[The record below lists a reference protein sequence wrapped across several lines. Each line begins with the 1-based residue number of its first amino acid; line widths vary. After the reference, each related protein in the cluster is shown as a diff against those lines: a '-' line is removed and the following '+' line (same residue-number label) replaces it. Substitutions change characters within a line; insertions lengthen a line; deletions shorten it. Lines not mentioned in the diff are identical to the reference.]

1 MTTRRLTIKDL
12 PPSERPRERLLAEGT
27 ISMSDADLI
36 AILLR
41 SGTQEDTA
49 VQLAERV
56 LYTVGGLH
64 ELPRCNVDDFLSIK
78 GVGPAKAVTLMA
90 AAELAKRLTSRLR
103 SESVTVSSPGDAAGL
118 VMEEMRHNLREHFR
132 AVLLDTKNK
141 VLGIEE
147 ISIGSLNTSLV
158 HPREV
163 FRPAI
168 RKACASII
176 LIHNHPS
183 GDPTPSREDLD
194 VTRRLREAGRLIGIE
209 ILDHIIIGDGKFVSF
224 REKGLLSHESK

>member
-1 MTTRRLTIKDL
+1 MTTRRLTIKEL
-12 PPSERPRERLLAEGT
+12 PPSERPRERLLAGGAVKL
-27 ISMSDADLI
+27 SDAELI
-36 AILLR
+36 AILIR
-41 SGTQEDTA
+41 SGTSQETA
-49 VQLAERV
+49 IQLAERI
-56 LYTVGGLH
+56 LLEAGGLQQ
-64 ELPRCNVDDFLSIK
+64 LPRFCLDELLSIK
-78 GVGPAKAVTLMA
+78 GLGPAKAVTIMA
-90 AAELAKRLTSRLR
+90 ALELSTRLSSRLR
-103 SESVTVSSPGDAAGL
+103 TELLTVSSPGDAAGL

-132 AVLLDTKNK
+132 VVLLDSKHK

-176 LIHNHPS
+176 LLHNHPS

-194 VTRRLREAGRLIGIE
+194 VTRRLSEAGRLIGIE
-209 ILDHIIIGDGKFVSF
+209 ILDHIIIGDGNFVSF
-224 REKGLLSHESK
+224 REKGLLSHS

>member
-1 MTTRRLTIKDL
+1 MTSRRLTIKDL
-12 PPSERPRERLLAEGT
+12 PPSERPRERLLANGT
-27 ISMSDADLI
+27 PSLSDADLI
-36 AILLR
+36 AILIR
-41 SGTQEDTA
+41 SGTREETA

-56 LYTVGGLH
+56 LLNVGGLQ
-64 ELPRCNVDDFLSIK
+64 ELPRCGADDILSIK
-78 GVGPAKAVTLMA
+78 GLGPAKAVTILA
-90 AAELAKRLTSRLR
+90 AAELAKRLSSRLR
-103 SESVTVSSPGDAAGL
+103 HESVTVSSPGDAAGL

-132 AVLLDTKNK
+132 AIMLDTKNK

-209 ILDHIIIGDGKFVSF
+209 ILDHIIIGDGKFISF
-224 REKGLLSHESK
+224 REKGLLSTD

>member
-12 PPSERPRERLLAEGT
+12 PPSERPRERLLAGGAGKL
-27 ISMSDADLI
+27 SDAELL
-36 AILLR
+36 AILIR
-41 SGTQEDTA
+41 SGTSQETA
-49 VQLAERV
+49 VQLAERI
-56 LYTVGGLH
+56 LFEAGGLQQ
-64 ELPRCNVDDFLSIK
+64 LPRCCLDELLQIK
-78 GVGPAKAVTLMA
+78 GLGAAKAVTILA
-90 AAELAKRLTSRLR
+90 ALELSTRLASRLR
-103 SESVTVSSPGDAAGL
+103 TELPIVSSPGDAAGL

-132 AVLLDTKNK
+132 VVLLDSKHK

-168 RKACASII
+168 RKSCASII
-176 LIHNHPS
+176 LLHNHPS

-194 VTRRLREAGRLIGIE
+194 VTRRLSEAGRLIGIE
-209 ILDHIIIGDGKFVSF
+209 ILDHIIIGDGNFVSF
-224 REKGLLSHESK
+224 REKGLLGNS

>member
-1 MTTRRLTIKDL
+1 MTTRRLTIKEL
-12 PPSERPRERLLAEGT
+12 PPSERPRERLLAGGAVKL
-27 ISMSDADLI
+27 SDAELI
-36 AILLR
+36 AILIR
-41 SGTQEDTA
+41 SGTSQETA
-49 VQLAERV
+49 IQLAERI
-56 LYTVGGLH
+56 LLEAGGLQQ
-64 ELPRCNVDDFLSIK
+64 LPRFCLDELLSIK
-78 GVGPAKAVTLMA
+78 GLGPAKAVTIMA
-90 AAELAKRLTSRLR
+90 ALELSTRLSSRLR
-103 SESVTVSSPGDAAGL
+103 TELPTVSSPGDAAGL

-132 AVLLDTKNK
+132 VVLLDSKHK

-176 LIHNHPS
+176 LLHNHPS

-194 VTRRLREAGRLIGIE
+194 VTRRLSEAGRLIGIE
-209 ILDHIIIGDGKFVSF
+209 ILDHIIIGDGNFVSF
-224 REKGLLSHESK
+224 REKGLLSHS

>member
-12 PPSERPRERLLAEGT
+12 PPSERPRERLLAGGAAT
-27 ISMSDADLI
+27 LSDADLL
-36 AILLR
+36 AIFIR
-41 SGTQEDTA
+41 SGTPQETA
-49 VQLAERV
+49 VQIAEKILADA
-56 LYTVGGLH
+56 GGLH
-64 ELPRCNVDDFLSIK
+64 ELPRYGIDDLLSIK
-78 GVGPAKAVTLMA
+78 GLGPAKAVAVLA
-90 AAELAKRLTSRLR
+90 GVELGKRLSSRMR
-103 SESVTVSSPGDAAGL
+103 HVAPTVSSPGDAAGL
-118 VMEEMRHNLREHFR
+118 VMEELRHNLREHFR

-141 VLGIEE
+141 VMGIEE

-168 RKACASII
+168 RKSCASII

-194 VTRRLREAGRLIGIE
+194 VTKRLCDAGKLIGIE
-209 ILDHIIIGDGKFVSF
+209 VLDHIIIGDGKFTSF
-224 REKGLLSHESK
+224 REKGLLNR

>member
-12 PPSERPRERLLAEGT
+12 PPSERPRERLLARGAAKL
-27 ISMSDADLI
+27 SNADLL
-36 AILLR
+36 AILIR
-41 SGTQEDTA
+41 SGTKQDTA
-49 VQLAERV
+49 VQVAER
-56 LYTVGGLH
+56 LLATVGGLH
-64 ELPRCNVDDFLSIK
+64 ELTRCSVKDLDDIK
-78 GVGPAKAVTLMA
+78 GLGPAKTVTLLA
-90 AAELAKRLTSRLR
+90 AVELAKRLSTQMHGDAPT
-103 SESVTVSSPGDAAGL
+103 VTSPGDAAGL
-118 VMEEMRHNLREHFR
+118 VMEELRHNLREHFM

-141 VLGIEE
+141 VMGIEE

-194 VTRRLREAGRLIGIE
+194 VTKRLCEAGRLIGIE
-209 ILDHIIIGDGKFVSF
+209 VLDHIVIGDGKFVSF
-224 REKGLLSHESK
+224 REKGLLSR

>member
-12 PPSERPRERLLAEGT
+12 PPSERPRERLLAGGAVKL
-27 ISMSDADLI
+27 SDADLL
-36 AILLR
+36 AILIR
-41 SGTQEDTA
+41 SGTPQETA
-49 VQLAERV
+49 IQLAERI
-56 LYTVGGLH
+56 LLQTGGLQQ
-64 ELPRCNVDDFLSIK
+64 LPRCGVEEILAIK
-78 GVGPAKAVTLMA
+78 GLGPAKVVAILA
-90 AAELAKRLTSRLR
+90 ALELAIRLSSRLWV
-103 SESVTVSSPGDAAGL
+103 EVPTVSSPGDAAGL

-132 AVLLDTKNK
+132 VVLLDTKNK

-176 LIHNHPS
+176 LLHNHPS
-183 GDPTPSREDLD
+183 GDPTPSREDIE
-194 VTRRLREAGRLIGIE
+194 VTRRLFEAGRLIGIE
-209 ILDHIIIGDGKFVSF
+209 VLDHIVIGDGNFVSF
-224 REKGLLSHESK
+224 REKGLLSQS

>member
-12 PPSERPRERLLAEGT
+12 PPSERPRERMLASGT
-27 ISMSDADLI
+27 TSLSDADLL
-36 AILLR
+36 AIIIR
-41 SGTQEDTA
+41 TGTTQETA
-49 VQLAERV
+49 VQLGERI
-56 LYTVGGLH
+56 LWEIGGLQ
-64 ELPRCNVDDFLSIK
+64 ELPRCSTDDLLAIK
-78 GVGPAKAVTLMA
+78 GLGPAKAVTLMA
-90 AAELAKRLTSRLR
+90 AAELGRRLSSRLR
-103 SESVTVSSPGDAAGL
+103 GEAVSVSSPGDAAGL

-132 AVLLDTKNK
+132 VVLLDTKNK
-141 VLGIEE
+141 VMGIEE

-168 RKACASII
+168 RKACASVI

-194 VTRRLREAGRLIGIE
+194 VTRRLVEAGKLVGIE
-209 ILDHIIIGDGKFVSF
+209 VLDHLVIGDGKFVSF
-224 REKGLLSHESK
+224 REKGLLGPS